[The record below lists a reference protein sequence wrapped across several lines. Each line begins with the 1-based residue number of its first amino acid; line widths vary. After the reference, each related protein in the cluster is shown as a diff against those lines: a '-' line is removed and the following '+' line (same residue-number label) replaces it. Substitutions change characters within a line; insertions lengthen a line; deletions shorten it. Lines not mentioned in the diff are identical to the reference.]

1 MPHAHWKDWCWSW
14 DSNSLATWCEELMH
28 LKRPCCW
35 ERLKAG
41 GEGEDKKKWDG
52 WMASLPPWT
61 WVWVNSG
68 SWWWTGRP
76 GVLRFMGSQRVGHNW
91 ATELDWTNSTFKN
104 LYTHIQAPLVAQIVK
119 NLPALR
125 ETWVQSLGRE
135 KSPGEENGNLLQ
147 YCCLENP
154 MNRGARRA
162 TVHGVSDFDMTE
174 RLTHMLTH
182 LTHYLGLTL
191 SIQPGLPCITIIH
204 IKS

>member
-76 GVLRFMGSQRVGHNW
+76 GMLRFMGSQRVGHNW

-135 KSPGEENGNLLQ
+135 KSPEKRTATYSSIVAWRIPWTEEPGGLQ
-147 YCCLENP
+147 S
-154 MNRGARRA
+154 MGSQ
-162 TVHGVSDFDMTE
+162 T
-174 RLTHMLTH
+174 LTW
-182 LTHYLGLTL
+182 L
-191 SIQPGLPCITIIH
+191 SGWHTCSHT
-204 IKS
+204 